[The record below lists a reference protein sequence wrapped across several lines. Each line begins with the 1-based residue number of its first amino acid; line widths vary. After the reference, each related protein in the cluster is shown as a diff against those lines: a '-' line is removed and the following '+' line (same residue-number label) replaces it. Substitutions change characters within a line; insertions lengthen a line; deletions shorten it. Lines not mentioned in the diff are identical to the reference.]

1 MTTAVPSRAVLSK
14 WMTAVAG
21 APVGTAPEKKCSN
34 GALYCQLLDSV
45 KPGLI
50 NMTKVNLSADSDHAS
65 LANYRVLQQGIEKA
79 GLSGS
84 IDPSLLSKG
93 QPQATLDLLH
103 KLYALV
109 PADQAPRKGLTPLD
123 ANNMD
128 NNAAHRGKRRVGAPA
143 PPPAKRPSAQ
153 EEQASTANAPAT
165 EAPAENAATSME
177 TVLRQQLD
185 QARNDAARARAENSF
200 LVEER
205 DFYMSKVL
213 RARPFS
219 TVCVD
224 PC

>member
-1 MTTAVPSRAVLSK
+1 M
-14 WMTAVAG
+14 
-21 APVGTAPEKKCSN
+21 
-34 GALYCQLLDSV
+34 
-45 KPGLI
+45 
-50 NMTKVNLSADSDHAS
+50 
-65 LANYRVLQQGIEKA
+65 
-79 GLSGS
+79 
-84 IDPSLLSKG
+84 
-93 QPQATLDLLH
+93 
-103 KLYALV
+103 
-109 PADQAPRKGLTPLD
+109 
-123 ANNMD
+123 
-128 NNAAHRGKRRVGAPA
+128 
-143 PPPAKRPSAQ
+143 
-153 EEQASTANAPAT
+153 STANAPAT